1 MKFNKVVLILLIL
14 LSFTTLKAAKEGYSI
29 KVKIINTKDSML
41 LLANYYGDK
50 QYLIDT
56 AFINKK
62 GFFVF
67 EKKKP
72 LEGGI
77 YLIVTQ
83 DKNYFEFIIDKEQV
97 ISFETSAGQ
106 MVEKMK
112 IEGSIE
118 NTNFY
123 DYMKYLAVK
132 QKEMRPFQD
141 SLKFVKSHADT
152 IRLQNEIL
160 LINREIFNYK
170 TDFLKKYP
178 DYLISKVF
186 IASKEVDVPDA
197 PLLPDGKKDTKFQ
210 YYYYKN
216 HFWDNVDLS
225 DERLIRT
232 PVFHGRLK
240 NYFDNVVVQI
250 PDSINVSADKLIEK
264 VRGNKEFF
272 KYIVWYVTNTY
283 ERSTYMGFDAVFVHM
298 VETYYMTKQT
308 DWVTATILE
317 NLTKRAMRLKPILL
331 GKRAP
336 SLVNPDSLDR
346 WIFMDTIR
354 AKFTVLIFW
363 DSDCGHCKTEIPKL
377 KKLYDEKKNIY
388 NFEVY
393 AVCTDADLSRWKKYV
408 RENNLNWLNVTGTKA
423 NVDYHEVYD
432 IVSTPVIYLLDHE
445 KKIVAKRLD
454 VENLTK
460 YLEILSKGK

>member
-1 MKFNKVVLILLIL
+1 M
-14 LSFTTLKAAKEGYSI
+14 SFTNIKAAKEGYSI
-29 KVKIINTKDSML
+29 KVKINNTKDTML
-41 LLANYYGDK
+41 LLANYYGEK

-56 AFINKK
+56 AFVNKK
-62 GFFVF
+62 GLFVF

-83 DKNYFEFIIDKEQV
+83 DKNYFEFIIDKEQ
-97 ISFETSAGQ
+97 ILSFETMEGQ

-112 IEGSIE
+112 IEGSVE

-123 DYMKYLAVK
+123 DYMQYLVVK
-132 QKEMRPFQD
+132 QREMRPFQD
-141 SLKFVKSHADT
+141 SMKFAKNHSDT
-152 IRLQNEIL
+152 LHLQNSIS
-160 LINREIFNYK
+160 LINREIYNYK

-178 DYLISKVF
+178 NYLISKVF
-186 IASKEVDVPDA
+186 IASKDIDVPDA

-232 PVFHGRLK
+232 PVFHTRLK
-240 NYFDNVVVQI
+240 NYFDNVIIQI
-250 PDSINVSADKLIEK
+250 PDSIIVAADKLVDK
-264 VRGNKEFF
+264 VKNNKEYF

-298 VETYYMTKQT
+298 VEAYYISKQA
-308 DWVTATILE
+308 DWVTPTVLE

-336 SLVNPDSLDR
+336 SLANPDSLER
-346 WIFMDTIR
+346 WVFMDTIST
-354 AKFTVLIFW
+354 KFTVLAFW
-363 DSDCGHCKTEIPKL
+363 DSDCGHCKIEIPKL
-377 KKLYDEKKNIY
+377 KKLYDEKKKIY

-408 RENNLNWLNVTGTKA
+408 RENNLNWINVTGTKA
-423 NVDYHEVYD
+423 NVDYHDVYD
-432 IVSTPVIYLLDHE
+432 IVSTPVIYLLDKE
-445 KKIVAKRLD
+445 KKIIAKKLD
-454 VENLTK
+454 VDNLDK
-460 YLEILSKGK
+460 YLEILNKEK